1 MHTEQNAPHN
11 HITLCDVPPTS
22 HEIIHAYLSQITP
35 YPRHPIWGAQIKNQK
50 SKIHASLKIEFQ
62 IRSVL

>member
-22 HEIIHAYLSQITP
+22 HEIIHAYLSQIIPTLGTP
-35 YPRHPIWGAQIKNQK
+35 YGGLK
-50 SKIHASLKIEFQ
+50 SKIKNTCIS
-62 IRSVL
+62 